1 MSEEVQE
8 TNDGTWSGL
17 RKTIIGTLGTV
28 VAGGG
33 TWLGVTL
40 FGGGH
45 DEPAEETKTEQPAAQ
60 PVINL
65 NVQQN
70 QENKQKVE
78 NGGGNDEPTEETKTE
93 QPAAQPVINLNVQ
106 QNQENKQKTENNN
119 GGGVVR
125 ERIIERPA
133 QQPASQPEKPKKVE
147 EESW

>member
-45 DEPAEETKTEQPAAQ
+45 DEPAEETKTEQAAPAAA
-60 PVINL
+60 PVVV

-78 NGGGNDEPTEETKTE
+78 NGGGTHVIERVVEK
-93 QPAAQPVINLNVQ
+93 PAA
-106 QNQENKQKTENNN
+106 
-119 GGGVVR
+119 
-125 ERIIERPA
+125 
-133 QQPASQPEKPKKVE
+133 QPEKPKKVE

>member
-1 MSEEVQE
+1 MSEEAQE

-17 RKTIIGTLGTV
+17 KKTIIGTLTTV
-28 VAGGG
+28 IAGGG
-33 TWLGVTL
+33 VWVSTLL
-40 FGGGH
+40 FGGS
-45 DEPAEETKTEQPAAQ
+45 DEPA
-60 PVINL
+60 
-65 NVQQN
+65 
-70 QENKQKVE
+70 
-78 NGGGNDEPTEETKTE
+78 EETKTE

-133 QQPASQPEKPKKVE
+133 QQPQVQPEKPKKVE

>member
-1 MSEEVQE
+1 MSEEQE
-8 TNDGTWSGL
+8 NDGTWSGL
-17 RKTIIGTLGTV
+17 RKTIIGTISTV
-28 VAGGG
+28 IAGGG

-45 DEPAEETKTEQPAAQ
+45 DEPAEETKTEQATPSNQ
-60 PVINL
+60 PVIV

-78 NGGGNDEPTEETKTE
+78 
-93 QPAAQPVINLNVQ
+93 
-106 QNQENKQKTENNN
+106 N

-133 QQPASQPEKPKKVE
+133 QQPQTQPEKPKKVE

>member
-1 MSEEVQE
+1 MSEE

-17 RKTIIGTLGTV
+17 KKTIIGTLSTV

-45 DEPAEETKTEQPAAQ
+45 EEPKEETKTEQAAPAA
-60 PVINL
+60 PVIV

-78 NGGGNDEPTEETKTE
+78 NGGPTVIRERVVEKPT
-93 QPAAQPVINLNVQ
+93 QPAAPQP
-106 QNQENKQKTENNN
+106 
-119 GGGVVR
+119 
-125 ERIIERPA
+125 
-133 QQPASQPEKPKKVE
+133 KPQ

>member
-1 MSEEVQE
+1 MSEEQE
-8 TNDGTWSGL
+8 NDGTWSGL
-17 RKTIIGTLGTV
+17 RKTLIGTISTV
-28 VAGGG
+28 IAGGG

-45 DEPAEETKTEQPAAQ
+45 DEPAEETKTEQAAPNSQ
-60 PVINL
+60 PVIV

-78 NGGGNDEPTEETKTE
+78 
-93 QPAAQPVINLNVQ
+93 
-106 QNQENKQKTENNN
+106 N

-133 QQPASQPEKPKKVE
+133 QQPQTQPEKPKKVE

>member
-1 MSEEVQE
+1 MSEETQD

-17 RKTIIGTLGTV
+17 KKTIVGTLSTV
-28 VAGGG
+28 IAGGG

-40 FGGGH
+40 FGGGN
-45 DEPAEETKTEQPAAQ
+45 EPAEETKTEQVAPAGQ

-78 NGGGNDEPTEETKTE
+78 NGGG
-93 QPAAQPVINLNVQ
+93 
-106 QNQENKQKTENNN
+106 
-119 GGGVVR
+119 VVR

-133 QQPASQPEKPKKVE
+133 QQPAAQPEKPKKVE